1 MKKKILGITLARGGS
16 KGIKDKNIVKINN
29 KPLIQ
34 YTIDEALKSK
44 LLTHYIISTDSKKI
58 KEVSLKIGA
67 QVPFIRPKKLSTDS
81 SSSVAALQHAVNFME
96 NLNKIKYD
104 YVIEIMCT
112 NPLKKCNDI
121 NSIIKKIIRTKADT
135 VIAVHQLEDHHPR
148 RIKKIVKD
156 KIVDFCLKEKKES
169 RRQDLQPNAYIRS
182 GSIYAI
188 KRDYLMKKNAR
199 YGSKNSRPYIL
210 PQDKALNIDT
220 KIDLLIAKQVLKDK

>member
-1 MKKKILGITLARGGS
+1 MKKNILGITLARGGS
-16 KGIKDKNIVKINN
+16 KGIKNKNIVKINN

-67 QVPFIRPKKLSTDS
+67 KVPFIRPKKLSTDS

-121 NSIIKKIIRTKADT
+121 DSIIRKIIRTKADT

-169 RRQDLQPNAYIRS
+169 RRQDLKPNAYIRS

-188 KRDYLMKKNAR
+188 ERNYLMKKNAR

-210 PQDKALNIDT
+210 HQDKALNIDT
-220 KIDLLIAKQVLKDK
+220 KIDLLIAKQILKN